1 MRQALSDIRV
11 IEIGS
16 GVAAAW
22 CGKVFADL
30 GADVVKVEP
39 PDGDWLRA
47 DPGAF
52 AHLNTNKRSAVLEV
66 SEGAARSLWALLD
79 GADLVIEAPRLGA
92 LGDWGIRR
100 DDVFDRQSA
109 TSIVAITG
117 FGATGPYADY
127 AWSGMVAQAYVGSLV
142 LDRHGY
148 VRFPMT
154 VEECG
159 VGNTAAFGGLAAV
172 LRAR

>member
-30 GADVVKVEP
+30 GADVVKIEP
-39 PDGDWLRA
+39 PAGDWLRS

-52 AHLNTNKRSAVLEV
+52 AHLNTNKRSAVVEV
-66 SEGAARSLWALLD
+66 SEAAGGALWELLD
-79 GADLVIEAPRLGA
+79 GVDLVIDAPGLGA

-100 DDVFDRQSA
+100 DDVFARQPA
-109 TSIVAITG
+109 
-117 FGATGPYADY
+117 
-127 AWSGMVAQAYVGSLV
+127 
-142 LDRHGY
+142 
-148 VRFPMT
+148 
-154 VEECG
+154 
-159 VGNTAAFGGLAAV
+159 
-172 LRAR
+172 